1 MTRAALA
8 RQIIDGL
15 GSHAPAAE
23 RRAVRRLVRLGPTAR
38 PMLRATLREHPNAH
52 ARAVAAVALARIDGP
67 RARSTLIRALS
78 DRTMVVRL
86 HALSALHRLSWGRGA
101 GPAVARLLRDPS
113 GGVRISAID
122 VLAAHGERPAARAVA
137 SRLGDP
143 KWYVR
148 QHAARALGPLG
159 DFSFQVRLERAL
171 SDERSAVRE
180 AARESLARL
189 ASQPR
194 LRA

>member
-1 MTRAALA
+1 MTPAALA
-8 RQIIDGL
+8 RQIIAGL

-52 ARAVAAVALARIDGP
+52 ARAVAAVALARIDGA
-67 RARSTLIRALS
+67 RARSTLIGALS

-86 HALSALHRLSWGRGA
+86 HALMALGRLAWGRA
-101 GPAVARLLRDPS
+101 AAAAVVGLLRDPS
-113 GGVRISAID
+113 GGVRGNAID
-122 VLAAHGERPAARAVA
+122 VLVARNERRAARAIA
-137 SRLGDP
+137 SCLGDA

-148 QHAARALGPLG
+148 QHAARALGRLAATSEKG
-159 DFSFQVRLERAL
+159 RLERAL
-171 SDERSAVRE
+171 HDARPAVRE
-180 AARESLARL
+180 AARQSLARL

-194 LRA
+194 LRT